1 MIPAMDDLLVVNA
14 RIATMRGG
22 RYAVIEKAGLHAR
35 DGGLAWIGPM
45 QDLDPK
51 LRRGGAERLDAH
63 GALITPGLIDCH
75 THLVYAGNR
84 AHEFDM
90 RSRGL
95 SYADIAKAGGGILS
109 TVKAT
114 REATNAQ
121 LRAVSATRLNAL
133 MSEGVTTVEIKSGYG
148 LDVDNELRCLRIARS
163 LAADHAVSIATTLLG
178 AHAVPPEFKGRADEY
193 IEQVCER
200 MIPRAAAE
208 GLASAVDGFCETIAF
223 TRDQV
228 RRVFEAAQRHGLR
241 VKLHADQLSDA
252 GGAEL
257 AARFQALSADHLE
270 YASEAGIAAL
280 AKAGCVAVVLPGAF
294 YFLRETRA
302 PPIELFRKHG
312 VPMAVATDCNPGTSP
327 TTSILTTMN
336 MACTL
341 FGLTPEEALA
351 GATCHAA
358 SALGYDDRGT
368 LEQGRR
374 ADFAV
379 WDADDPVQLAAQIA
393 GQKPRC
399 VAFEGRLR

>member
-1 MIPAMDDLLVVNA
+1 MIPAMGDLLVVNA

-35 DGGLAWIGPM
+35 DGRIAWIGPM
-45 QDLDPK
+45 KGLDSK
-51 LRRGGAERLDAH
+51 VRRGGAERLDAH
-63 GALITPGLIDCH
+63 GAVITPGLIDGH

-84 AHEFDM
+84 AGEFEV
-90 RSRGL
+90 RSGGM

-114 REATNAQ
+114 REATNAE
-121 LRAVSATRLNAL
+121 LRAVSSRRLEAL
-133 MSEGVTTVEIKSGYG
+133 MSDGVTTVEIKSGYG

-178 AHAVPPEFKGRADEY
+178 AHAVPPEFEGRADEY
-193 IEQVCER
+193 VEQVCER
-200 MIPRAAAE
+200 MIPHAASE

-223 TRDQV
+223 TREQV

-241 VKLHADQLSDA
+241 VKLHADELSDA

-257 AARFQALSADHLE
+257 AAQFEALSADHLE
-270 YASEAGIAAL
+270 HASEAGVAAL

-302 PPIELFRKHG
+302 PPIELLRKHG

-358 SALGYDDRGT
+358 SALGLDDRGT
-368 LEQGRR
+368 LEQGSR

-379 WDADDPVQLAAQIA
+379 WDADQPVQIAAQIA
-393 GQKPRC
+393 GQKPRS
-399 VAFEGRLR
+399 VV